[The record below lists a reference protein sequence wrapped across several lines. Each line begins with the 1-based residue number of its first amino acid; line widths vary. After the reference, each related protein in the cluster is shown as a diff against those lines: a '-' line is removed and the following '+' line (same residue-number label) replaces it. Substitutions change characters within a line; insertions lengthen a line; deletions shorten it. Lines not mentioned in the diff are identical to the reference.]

1 MLCQQ
6 TQQTRWGRDRGLVTD
21 QAESCDQCNQMQI
34 QENIPLAPLTTFGIG
49 GPARF
54 FALVEN
60 VEELE
65 ESLDFAR
72 DRQLKVFV
80 LGGGSNVLVGDKG
93 FDGLVIK
100 IEIKGIEEVV
110 GLCVAGAG
118 ERWDALVE
126 YSVQKNL
133 WGIENLSGIPGSV
146 GGSTVQNVG
155 AYGQALSQTLEWIEV
170 YDTYARRVL
179 RLAKSDCAFGYR
191 RSIFKESDGRYI
203 VLRVALKLSATGTPS
218 VSYKDLREM
227 FLERSPPLQE
237 VRDAVLEIRAK
248 KFPNTRQEGTA
259 GSFFKN
265 PILSAAKAE
274 ALQAKYPEMPLFAL
288 PESTDIKVPL
298 AWFLDYRHGVMDLRG
313 VVVGGARMYEK
324 QFLVL
329 VAEKNTL
336 AEDVKKLAVLVQKKV
351 RETLGVEIEPE
362 VKII

>member
-1 MLCQQ
+1 MEIQQ
-6 TQQTRWGRDRGLVTD
+6 DV
-21 QAESCDQCNQMQI
+21 
-34 QENIPLAPLTTFGIG
+34 PLAPLTTFGIG
-49 GPARF
+49 GLARF
-54 FALVEN
+54 FVRVKTVSELQEALAFVQEKG
-60 VEELE
+60 
-65 ESLDFAR
+65 
-72 DRQLKVFV
+72 LKTFI
-80 LGGGSNVLVGDKG
+80 LGGGSNVLVGDNG

-100 IEIKGIEEVV
+100 IEIKGFEELG
-110 GLCVAGAG
+110 GLCIAGAG

-155 AYGQALSQTLEWIEV
+155 AYGQALSQTLLWVEV
-170 YDTYARRVL
+170 YDTHARRVR
-179 RLAKSDCAFGYR
+179 RLEKADCIFEYR
-191 RSIFKESDGRYI
+191 SSIFKERESRYI
-203 VLRVALKLSATGTPS
+203 VLRAAFALASSGEPNLEYSDLQKM
-218 VSYKDLREM
+218 DLR
-227 FLERSPPLQE
+227 SPSIGDI
-237 VRDAVLEIRAK
+237 RAAVLAIRAR
-248 KFPNTRQEGTA
+248 KFPDLIQEGTA

-265 PILSAAKAE
+265 PILPAAKAQT
-274 ALQAKYPEMPLFAL
+274 LQVKYPEMPFFTL
-288 PESTDIKVPL
+288 PESTDLKVPL

-336 AEDVKKLAVLVQKKV
+336 AEDVKKLAALVQKKV